1 MFLTISYQRLFSCS
15 SILSGHSLNISSMSS
30 HNNNKRHRISLSPP
44 HRINMNKTNNV
55 RRLFQAIDVKPMIAT
70 DKLDSISSKD
80 SNTNIGQE
88 LTGGKTLERSMRNRN
103 FILYV
108 QKNSLLISLRCT
120 SSYHYGFL
128 SS

>member
-1 MFLTISYQRLFSCS
+1 M
-15 SILSGHSLNISSMSS
+15 NINKI
-30 HNNNKRHRISLSPP
+30 NNQ
-44 HRINMNKTNNV
+44 TNPV
-55 RRLFQAIDVKPMIAT
+55 RRLFQPIDVKPMIAT

-88 LTGGKTLERSMRNRN
+88 LTGGKTLERSMRNKN
-103 FILYV
+103 FILYS
-108 QKNSLLISLRCT
+108 KENLSLRCT

>member
-1 MFLTISYQRLFSCS
+1 
-15 SILSGHSLNISSMSS
+15 
-30 HNNNKRHRISLSPP
+30 
-44 HRINMNKTNNV
+44 MNKTNNQTNNV

-70 DKLDSISSKD
+70 DKLDPISSKD

-88 LTGGKTLERSMRNRN
+88 LTGGKTLERSIRNRN

>member
-1 MFLTISYQRLFSCS
+1 MLSINKKMFLTISYQRLFSCS

-30 HNNNKRHRISLSPP
+30 HSNNKRHRTSSSPP
-44 HRINMNKTNNV
+44 HRINMNKTNNQTNNV

-70 DKLDSISSKD
+70 DKLDPISSKD

-88 LTGGKTLERSMRNRN
+88 LTGGKTLERSMRNTN

-108 QKNSLLISLRCT
+108 QKT
-120 SSYHYGFL
+120 VY
-128 SS
+128 